1 MECILEIYVGIDA
14 VILDAIKLASD
25 KWDGIVAFAY
35 KLIDFD
41 IVSTDAN
48 IWSCSL

>member
-25 KWDGIVAFAY
+25 KWNGIMSLAY
-35 KLIDFD
+35 ELINLDV
-41 IVSTDAN
+41 VSTDAN
-48 IWSCSL
+48 IGSCSL